1 MDLGRGRRV
10 ASLLDLWFPMWVM
23 VGQFTEVGVPGGGGG
38 GGRASPGKG

>member
-10 ASLLDLWFPMWVM
+10 ASLLDVWFPMWVT
-23 VGQFTEVGVPGGGGG
+23 VGQFTELGVPGGG